1 MIYSH
6 PCRILFYINRKEV
19 IGISTR
25 DEVIQRAKAKALAND
40 KLSGCS
46 QSVLQALQEELG
58 IGNME
63 SFKSA
68 TVLSGGLRRGETCGA
83 IIGALMGLGLV
94 IGRER
99 MEDIDKYQE
108 AMVLSREVNNRF
120 IEELHKQFDFNQE
133 LKTTLC
139 KDIQERVLG
148 RSFDMWQERE
158 AFVTAGGHGDNGCPK
173 VCAIA
178 AQVAAE
184 KILEIRAART

>member
-1 MIYSH
+1 MPEGVSGM
-6 PCRILFYINRKEV
+6 P
-19 IGISTR
+19 TR
-25 DEVIQRAKAKALAND
+25 DEIIQRAKAKALTYD
-40 KLSGCS
+40 KIGGCS

-94 IGRER
+94 TGRER
-99 MEDIDKYQE
+99 IEDKDKYDE
-108 AMVLSREVNNRF
+108 AMVLSDGVSDRF
-120 IEELHKQFDFNQE
+120 IEELHKQFGSHQE

-139 KDIQERVLG
+139 KDIQEMVLG
-148 RSFDMWQERE
+148 RSFDFWQERE
-158 AFVTAGGHGDNGCPK
+158 AFLAAGGHDDNGCPK

-184 KILEIRAART
+184 KILEIRGS

>member
-1 MIYSH
+1 MPEGVS
-6 PCRILFYINRKEV
+6 
-19 IGISTR
+19 GMSTR
-25 DEVIQRAKAKALAND
+25 DEIIQRAKAKALTND
-40 KLSGCS
+40 KFSGCS

-99 MEDIDKYQE
+99 MEDTDKYQE
-108 AMVLSREVNNRF
+108 AMEVSRDVSDRF
-120 IEELHKQFDFNQE
+120 KEELQKQFGFHQE

-139 KDIQERVLG
+139 KDIQEMVLG
-148 RSFDMWQERE
+148 RSFDFWQERE
-158 AFVTAGGHGDNGCPK
+158 AFLAAGGHDDNGCPK

-184 KILEIRAART
+184 KILEIRES